1 VVAAA
6 LGWWPEAL
14 AVLMI
19 SGRMMAS
26 IGMLCFIA
34 WATNSNA
41 KAKRR

>member
-1 VVAAA
+1 VA
-6 LGWWPEAL
+6 GDSWWPVAL
-14 AVLMI
+14 VVLTI

-34 WATNSNA
+34 WATDSNA